1 MSNSN
6 PNYFRLGLF
15 VLAAIGA
22 LIALI
27 LVFGSG
33 QIFQKT
39 FEVETYIKQSVTGL
53 DNGASVR
60 FRGVKVGQ
68 VISVGLT
75 GEIYEKNVPI
85 AQRKAYVIVR
95 MLING
100 DPKEYLGGSNNNVAA
115 NLRARVKTMGITG
128 VNYIELDFEAPNSD
142 SPMLVYNWKPEYP
155 VIPSLPSP
163 ADEIFSG
170 LQKVVTNLSALNLVE
185 TQQKFDSL
193 VSNLNT
199 VLAGSGKGDQGIA
212 QSVKELNT
220 LLAKMNGVTS
230 NAELELLTQE
240 LVASSLV
247 LRQMLS
253 SAQGDTASTIE
264 NLKQASEQL
273 NDLMRIASRSPS
285 SLIWSE
291 PPARIQLPANAAT
304 TGVQK

>member
-53 DNGASVR
+53 DKGASVR

-75 GEIYEKNVPI
+75 GDVYEQDVPL
-85 AQRKAYVIVR
+85 QDRKAYVLVR

-100 DPKEYLGGSNNNVAA
+100 DPKQYFGGTDNSVVA

-128 VNYIELDFEAPNSD
+128 VNYIEFDFNNDDHDHADLAYS
-142 SPMLVYNWKPEYP
+142 WKPEYP

-170 LQKVVTNLSALNLVE
+170 LQKVVSNLSALNLVE
-185 TQQKFDSL
+185 TQKKFDSL

-199 VLAGSGKGDQGIA
+199 VLAGSGKGNQGIA
-212 QSVKELNT
+212 QSVQELNT
-220 LLAKMNGVTS
+220 LLAKMNSVTS

-240 LVASSLV
+240 LVASSVV
-247 LRQMLS
+247 LRQTLS
-253 SAQGDTASTIE
+253 SAQGDTATTIE

-273 NDLMRIASRSPS
+273 NDLLRLASRSPS
-285 SLIWSE
+285 SLIWGE
-291 PPARIQLPANAAT
+291 PPARIQLPANPGA

>member
-27 LVFGSG
+27 LIFGSG

-75 GEIYEKNVPI
+75 GEIYEKNVPLP
-85 AQRKAYVIVR
+85 QRKAYVIVR

-100 DPKEYLGGSNNNVAA
+100 DPKEYFGGSNNNVAA

-128 VNYIELDFEAPNSD
+128 VNYIELDFEAPNSE
-142 SPMLVYNWKPEYP
+142 SPMLSYTWKPEYP
-155 VIPSLPSP
+155 VIPSSPSP

-170 LQKVVTNLSALNLVE
+170 LQKVVTNLSALNLAE

-193 VSNLNT
+193 VTNLNT
-199 VLAGSGKGDQGIA
+199 VLAGSGKGNQGMA
-212 QSVKELNT
+212 QSVQELNT
-220 LLAKMNGVTS
+220 LLAKMNSVTS

-240 LVASSLV
+240 LVASAVV

-253 SAQGDTASTIE
+253 SAQGDTAITIE

-273 NDLMRIASRSPS
+273 NDLMRVASRSPS
-285 SLIWSE
+285 SLIWGE
-291 PPARIQLPANAAT
+291 PPARIQLPANTGT

>member
-39 FEVETYIKQSVTGL
+39 FEIETYIKESVTGL

-75 GEIYEKNVPI
+75 GEIYEKDVPMT
-85 AQRKAYVIVR
+85 QRKEYVIVR

-100 DPKEYLGGSNNNVAA
+100 DPKQFIGEVGNFVSA
-115 NLRARVKTMGITG
+115 NLRAKVKTMGITG
-128 VNYIELDFEAPNSD
+128 VNYIELDFEARNSD
-142 SPMLVYNWKPEYP
+142 YPILAYSWTPEYP

-170 LQKVVTNLSALNLVE
+170 LQKVVTNLGALNLVE

-193 VSNLNT
+193 VTNLNT
-199 VLAGSGKGDQGIA
+199 VLAGSGKGNQGIA
-212 QSVKELNT
+212 QSVQELNT

-230 NAELELLTQE
+230 NAELELLTQQ
-240 LVASSLV
+240 LVASAVV

-253 SAQGDTASTIE
+253 SIQGDTATTIE
-264 NLKQASEQL
+264 NIKQASEQL
-273 NDLMRIASRSPS
+273 NDLTRIASQSPS
-285 SLIWSE
+285 SLIWGE
-291 PPARIQLPANAAT
+291 PPARIQLPANTGA

>member
-1 MSNSN
+1 
-6 PNYFRLGLF
+6 
-15 VLAAIGA
+15 
-22 LIALI
+22 
-27 LVFGSG
+27 
-33 QIFQKT
+33 
-39 FEVETYIKQSVTGL
+39 
-53 DNGASVR
+53 
-60 FRGVKVGQ
+60 
-68 VISVGLT
+68 
-75 GEIYEKNVPI
+75 
-85 AQRKAYVIVR
+85 

-100 DPKEYLGGSNNNVAA
+100 DPKEYLGGSDSSVAA

-128 VNYIELDFEAPNSD
+128 VNYIELDFESRNTD
-142 SPMLVYNWKPEYP
+142 SPMLAYNWKPEYP

-163 ADEIFSG
+163 ADEIFTG
-170 LQKVVTNLSALNLVE
+170 LQKVVSNLSALNLVE

-199 VLAGSGKGDQGIA
+199 VLAGSGKGNQGIA
-212 QSVKELNT
+212 QSVQELNT

-240 LVASSLV
+240 LVASSVV

-253 SAQGDTASTIE
+253 SAQGDTAITIE

-285 SLIWSE
+285 SLIWGE
-291 PPARIQLPANAAT
+291 PPARIQLPTNTGT

>member
-1 MSNSN
+1 
-6 PNYFRLGLF
+6 

-75 GEIYEKNVPI
+75 GEIYEKNVPLP
-85 AQRKAYVIVR
+85 QRKAYVIVR

-100 DPKEYLGGSNNNVAA
+100 DPKEYFGGSNNNVAA

-128 VNYIELDFEAPNSD
+128 VNYIELDFEAPNSEY
-142 SPMLVYNWKPEYP
+142 PTLTYTWKPEYP

-163 ADEIFSG
+163 ADEIFTG
-170 LQKVVTNLSALNLVE
+170 LQKVVTNLSALNLAE

-193 VSNLNT
+193 VTNLNT
-199 VLAGSGKGDQGIA
+199 VLAGSGKGNQGMA
-212 QSVKELNT
+212 QSVQELNT
-220 LLAKMNGVTS
+220 LLAKMNSVTS

-240 LVASSLV
+240 LVASAVV

-253 SAQGDTASTIE
+253 SAQGDTAITIE

-273 NDLMRIASRSPS
+273 NDLMRVASRSPS
-285 SLIWSE
+285 SLIWGE
-291 PPARIQLPANAAT
+291 PPARIQLPANTGT

>member
-15 VLAAIGA
+15 VMAAIAA

-75 GEIYEKNVPI
+75 GDIYEKNVPLI
-85 AQRKAYVIVR
+85 ERKSYVIVR

-100 DPKEYLGGSNNNVAA
+100 DPKQLLGEMNGFVAA
-115 NLRARVKTMGITG
+115 NLRAKVKTMGITG
-128 VNYIELDFEAPNSD
+128 VNYIELDFEGHNKDYPILA
-142 SPMLVYNWKPEYP
+142 YNWKPEYP

-185 TQQKFDSL
+185 TQQKFDAL

-199 VLAGSGKGDQGIA
+199 VLAGSGQGNQGIA
-212 QSVKELNT
+212 QSVRELNT
-220 LLAKMNGVTS
+220 LLAKMNAVTS

-240 LVASSLV
+240 LVASSVV

-253 SAQGDTASTIE
+253 SIQGDTATTIE

-273 NDLMRIASRSPS
+273 NELTRIASRSPS
-285 SLIWSE
+285 SLIWGE
-291 PPARIQLPANAAT
+291 PPARIQLPVNAGT
-304 TGVQK
+304 SGVQK

>member
-75 GEIYEKNVPI
+75 GEIYEKNVPLT
-85 AQRKAYVIVR
+85 QRKAYVIVR

-100 DPKEYLGGSNNNVAA
+100 DPKEFLGDANSRVAA
-115 NLRARVKTMGITG
+115 NLRAKVKTLGITG
-128 VNYIELDFEAPNSD
+128 VNYIELDFETGNTEYPI
-142 SPMLVYNWKPEYP
+142 LTYTWKPEYP
-155 VIPSLPSP
+155 VIPSLPSA

-170 LQKVVTNLSALNLVE
+170 LQKVVANLSALNLVE

-199 VLAGSGKGDQGIA
+199 VLAGSGKGNQGIA
-212 QSVKELNT
+212 QSVQELNT
-220 LLAKMNGVTS
+220 LLAKMNSVTS

-240 LVASSLV
+240 LVASSVV

-253 SAQGDTASTIE
+253 SAQGDTATTIE
-264 NLKQASEQL
+264 NLNK
-273 NDLMRIASRSPS
+273 
-285 SLIWSE
+285 
-291 PPARIQLPANAAT
+291 PANNSMI
-304 TGVQK
+304 

>member
-15 VLAAIGA
+15 VLAAIGT

-75 GEIYEKNVPI
+75 GEIYEKNVPL
-85 AQRKAYVIVR
+85 AERKAYVIVR

-100 DPKEYLGGSNNNVAA
+100 DPKQFLGDVNNLVAA
-115 NLRARVKTMGITG
+115 NLRARVRTMGITG
-128 VNYIELDFEAPNSD
+128 VNYIELDFDPHNHD
-142 SPMLVYNWKPEYP
+142 YPDLVYTWRPDYP

-170 LQKVVTNLSALNLVE
+170 LQKVVSNLSSVNLSD
-185 TQQKFDSL
+185 TQKKFDQL
-193 VSNLNT
+193 VTNLNT
-199 VLAGSGKGDQGIA
+199 ILAGSGSGNQGIA
-212 QSVKELNT
+212 QSVQELNT
-220 LLAKMNGVTS
+220 LLAKMNRVTS

-240 LVASSLV
+240 LVASSVV

-253 SAQGDTASTIE
+253 SAQGDTATTIE

-273 NDLMRIASRSPS
+273 NDLTRVASRSPS
-285 SLIWSE
+285 TLIWGE
-291 PPARIQLPANAAT
+291 PPARIQLPVNAGT

>member
-27 LVFGSG
+27 LIFGSG

-75 GEIYEKNVPI
+75 GEIYEKNVPLP
-85 AQRKAYVIVR
+85 QRKAYVIVR

-100 DPKEYLGGSNNNVAA
+100 DPKEYFGGSNNNVAA

-128 VNYIELDFEAPNSD
+128 VNYIELDFEAPS
-142 SPMLVYNWKPEYP
+142 SEYPTLTYTWKPEYP

-170 LQKVVTNLSALNLVE
+170 LQKVVTNLSALNLAE

-193 VSNLNT
+193 VTNLNA
-199 VLAGSGKGDQGIA
+199 VLAGSGKGNQGMA
-212 QSVKELNT
+212 QSVQELNT
-220 LLAKMNGVTS
+220 LLAKMNSVTS

-240 LVASSLV
+240 LVASAVV

-253 SAQGDTASTIE
+253 SAQGDTAITIE

-273 NDLMRIASRSPS
+273 NDLMRVASRSPS
-285 SLIWSE
+285 SLIWGE
-291 PPARIQLPANAAT
+291 PPARIQLPANTGT

>member
-15 VLAAIGA
+15 VLAAIGT

-53 DNGASVR
+53 DKGASVR

-75 GEIYEKNVPI
+75 GDIYEKDIPLTE
-85 AQRKAYVIVR
+85 RKEYVIVR

-100 DPKEYLGGSNNNVAA
+100 DPKQLLGDINNLVAA

-128 VNYIELDFEAPNSD
+128 VNYIEFDFNNEDHDYADLAFS
-142 SPMLVYNWKPEYP
+142 WTPEYP
-155 VIPSLPSP
+155 VIPSIPSP

-170 LQKVVTNLSALNLVE
+170 LQKVVSNLGALNLVE
-185 TQQKFDSL
+185 TQRKFDSL

-199 VLAGSGKGDQGIA
+199 VLAGSGKGNQGIA
-212 QSVKELNT
+212 QSVQELNT
-220 LLAKMNGVTS
+220 LLARMNGVTS

-240 LVASSLV
+240 LVASSVV

-253 SAQGDTASTIE
+253 SAQGDTAITIE

-285 SLIWSE
+285 SLIWGE
-291 PPARIQLPANAAT
+291 PPARIQLPANPGA

>member
-75 GEIYEKNVPI
+75 GEIYEKNIPL
-85 AQRKAYVIVR
+85 AQRKEYVIVR

-100 DPKEYLGGSNNNVAA
+100 DPKLLLGEMDSFVSA
-115 NLRARVKTMGITG
+115 NLRAKVKTMGITG
-128 VNYIELDFEAPNSD
+128 VNYIELDFEARNTDYPT
-142 SPMLVYNWKPEYP
+142 LTYTWKPEYP

-163 ADEIFSG
+163 ADEIFTG

-199 VLAGSGKGDQGIA
+199 VLAGSGKGNQGIA
-212 QSVKELNT
+212 QSVQELNT
-220 LLAKMNGVTS
+220 LLAKMNGVTN

-240 LVASSLV
+240 LVASSVV

-253 SAQGDTASTIE
+253 SAQGDTATTIE

-273 NDLMRIASRSPS
+273 NDLMRTASRSPS
-285 SLIWSE
+285 SLIWGE
-291 PPARIQLPANAAT
+291 PPARIQLPANTAV

>member
-6 PNYFRLGLF
+6 PNFFRLGLF

-27 LVFGSG
+27 LIFGSG

-75 GEIYEKNVPI
+75 GEIYEKNVPLP
-85 AQRKAYVIVR
+85 QRKAYVIVR

-100 DPKEYLGGSNNNVAA
+100 DPKEYFGGSNNNVAA

-128 VNYIELDFEAPNSD
+128 VNYIELDFEAPNSEY
-142 SPMLVYNWKPEYP
+142 PTLTYTWKPEYP

-163 ADEIFSG
+163 ADEIFTG
-170 LQKVVTNLSALNLVE
+170 LQKVVTNLSALNLAE

-193 VSNLNT
+193 VTNLNT
-199 VLAGSGKGDQGIA
+199 VLAGSGKGNQGMA
-212 QSVKELNT
+212 QSVQELNT
-220 LLAKMNGVTS
+220 LLAKMNSVTS

-240 LVASSLV
+240 LVASAVV

-253 SAQGDTASTIE
+253 SAQGDTAITIE

-273 NDLMRIASRSPS
+273 NDLMRVASRSPS
-285 SLIWSE
+285 SLIWGE
-291 PPARIQLPANAAT
+291 PPARIQLPANTGT

>member
-15 VLAAIGA
+15 VLAAIGT

-53 DNGASVR
+53 DKGAPVR

-75 GEIYEKNVPI
+75 GDIYEQNVPRNE
-85 AQRKAYVIVR
+85 RKAYVIVR

-100 DPKEYLGGSNNNVAA
+100 DPKQYLVGTDNVVAA
-115 NLRARVKTMGITG
+115 NLRAQVRTMGITG
-128 VNYIELDFEAPNSD
+128 VNYIEFDFNNDDHDYADLAFS
-142 SPMLVYNWKPEYP
+142 WKPEYP
-155 VIPSLPSP
+155 VIPSIPSP
-163 ADEIFSG
+163 ADEIFAG
-170 LQKVVTNLSALNLVE
+170 LQKVVSNLSALNLVE
-185 TQQKFDSL
+185 TQKKFDSL

-199 VLAGSGKGDQGIA
+199 VLAGSGKGNQGIA
-212 QSVKELNT
+212 QSVQELNT
-220 LLAKMNGVTS
+220 LLAKMNSVTS

-240 LVASSLV
+240 LVASAVV

-253 SAQGDTASTIE
+253 SAQGDTATTIE

-273 NDLMRIASRSPS
+273 NDLMRVASRSPS
-285 SLIWSE
+285 TLIWGE
-291 PPARIQLPANAAT
+291 PPARIQLPANAGA

>member
-1 MSNSN
+1 
-6 PNYFRLGLF
+6 
-15 VLAAIGA
+15 
-22 LIALI
+22 
-27 LVFGSG
+27 
-33 QIFQKT
+33 
-39 FEVETYIKQSVTGL
+39 
-53 DNGASVR
+53 
-60 FRGVKVGQ
+60 

-75 GEIYEKNVPI
+75 GEIYEKNVPLPE
-85 AQRKAYVIVR
+85 RKEYVIVR

-100 DPKEYLGGSNNNVAA
+100 DPKQFIGEVSNFVTA

-128 VNYIELDFEAPNSD
+128 VNYIELDYEVRNTDQPI
-142 SPMLVYNWKPEYP
+142 LTYTWKPEYP

-163 ADEIFSG
+163 ADEIFTG

-199 VLAGSGKGDQGIA
+199 VLAGSGKGNQGIA
-212 QSVKELNT
+212 QSVQELNT
-220 LLAKMNGVTS
+220 LLAKMNSVTS

-240 LVASSLV
+240 LVASSVV

-253 SAQGDTASTIE
+253 SAQGDTAATIE

-273 NDLMRIASRSPS
+273 NDLMRAASRSPS

>member
-15 VLAAIGA
+15 VLAAIA
-22 LIALI
+22 AFVALI
-27 LVFGSG
+27 LIFGSG

-75 GEIYEKNVPI
+75 GEIYEKNVPLT
-85 AQRKAYVIVR
+85 QRKAYVIVR

-100 DPKEYLGGSNNNVAA
+100 DPKQYFGGSENSVAA

-128 VNYIELDFEAPNSD
+128 VNYIELDFEAPNSE
-142 SPMLVYNWKPEYP
+142 SPMLSYTWKPEYP
-155 VIPSLPSP
+155 VIPSSPSP

-170 LQKVVTNLSALNLVE
+170 LQKVVTNLSALNLAE

-199 VLAGSGKGDQGIA
+199 VLAGSGKGNQGIA
-212 QSVKELNT
+212 QSVQELNT

-240 LVASSLV
+240 LVASSVV

-253 SAQGDTASTIE
+253 SAQGDTAVTIE

-273 NDLMRIASRSPS
+273 NELMLVASRSPS
-285 SLIWSE
+285 SVIRSE
-291 PPARIQLPANAAT
+291 SPARIQLPANATT

>member
-1 MSNSN
+1 MNNSN

-75 GEIYEKNVPI
+75 GEIYEKNVPLT
-85 AQRKAYVIVR
+85 QRKEYVIVR

-100 DPKEYLGGSNNNVAA
+100 DPKQFIGEMSNFVSA
-115 NLRARVKTMGITG
+115 NLRAKVKTMGITG
-128 VNYIELDFEAPNSD
+128 VNYIELDFENPNSD
-142 SPMLVYNWKPEYP
+142 HALLVYNWKPEYP

-170 LQKVVTNLSALNLVE
+170 LQKVVSNLSSLNLVE
-185 TQQKFDSL
+185 TQQKFDQL
-193 VSNLNT
+193 VTNLNT
-199 VLAGSGKGDQGIA
+199 ILAGSGQGNQGIA
-212 QSVKELNT
+212 QSVQELNT
-220 LLAKMNGVTS
+220 LLAKLNGVTS
-230 NAELELLTQE
+230 NTELELLTQE
-240 LVASSLV
+240 LVASSVV

-253 SAQGDTASTIE
+253 SAQGDTATTIE
-264 NLKQASEQL
+264 NLKQVSEQL
-273 NDLMRIASRSPS
+273 NDLMRIASRAPS
-285 SLIWSE
+285 SLIWGE
-291 PPARIQLPANAAT
+291 PPARIQLPANTGT

>member
-6 PNYFRLGLF
+6 PNCFRLGLF

-27 LVFGSG
+27 LIFGSG

-75 GEIYEKNVPI
+75 GEIYEKNVPLP
-85 AQRKAYVIVR
+85 QRKAYVIVR

-100 DPKEYLGGSNNNVAA
+100 DPKEYLGGSNNSFAT

-128 VNYIELDFEAPNSD
+128 VNYIELDFEAPNSEY
-142 SPMLVYNWKPEYP
+142 PTLTYTWKPEYP

-163 ADEIFSG
+163 ADEIFTG
-170 LQKVVTNLSALNLVE
+170 LQKVVTNLSALNLAE

-193 VSNLNT
+193 VTNLNA
-199 VLAGSGKGDQGIA
+199 VLAGSGKGNQGMA
-212 QSVKELNT
+212 QSVQELNT
-220 LLAKMNGVTS
+220 LLAKMNSVTS

-240 LVASSLV
+240 LVASAVV

-253 SAQGDTASTIE
+253 SAQGDTAITIE

-273 NDLMRIASRSPS
+273 NDLMRVASRSPS
-285 SLIWSE
+285 SLIWGE
-291 PPARIQLPANAAT
+291 PPARIQLPANTGT

>member
-27 LVFGSG
+27 LIFGSG

-75 GEIYEKNVPI
+75 GEIYEKNVPL

-100 DPKEYLGGSNNNVAA
+100 DPKQYLGGSDNNFAA

-128 VNYIELDFEAPNSD
+128 VNYIELDFEAPNLD
-142 SPMLVYNWKPEYP
+142 SPMLAYTWKPEYP

-185 TQQKFDSL
+185 TQKKFDSL
-193 VSNLNT
+193 VTNLNT
-199 VLAGSGKGDQGIA
+199 VLAGSGKGNQGIA
-212 QSVKELNT
+212 QSVQELNT
-220 LLAKMNGVTS
+220 LLAKMNSVTS

-240 LVASSLV
+240 LVASAVV

-253 SAQGDTASTIE
+253 SAQGDTAIAIE

-273 NDLMRIASRSPS
+273 NDLTRIASRSPS
-285 SLIWSE
+285 SLIWGE
-291 PPARIQLPANAAT
+291 PPARIQLPTNTGT

>member
-15 VLAAIGA
+15 VLAAIA
-22 LIALI
+22 AFIALI

-75 GEIYEKNVPI
+75 GDIYEKQVPLT
-85 AQRKAYVIVR
+85 QRKEYVIVR

-100 DPKEYLGGSNNNVAA
+100 DPKQLLGEMDSFVSA
-115 NLRARVKTMGITG
+115 NLRAKVKTMGITG
-128 VNYIELDFEAPNSD
+128 VNYIELDFEGRNTDYPI
-142 SPMLVYNWKPEYP
+142 LTYTWKPEYP

-163 ADEIFSG
+163 ADEIFTG

-199 VLAGSGKGDQGIA
+199 ILAGSGKGDQGIA

-220 LLAKMNGVTS
+220 LLVKMNGVTS

-240 LVASSLV
+240 LVASSVV

-253 SAQGDTASTIE
+253 SAQGDTVTTIE

-273 NDLMRIASRSPS
+273 NDLMRVASRSPS
-285 SLIWSE
+285 TLIWGE
-291 PPARIQLPANAAT
+291 PPARTQLPANAGT
-304 TGVQK
+304 TGAQK

>member
-1 MSNSN
+1 
-6 PNYFRLGLF
+6 
-15 VLAAIGA
+15 
-22 LIALI
+22 
-27 LVFGSG
+27 
-33 QIFQKT
+33 
-39 FEVETYIKQSVTGL
+39 L

-75 GEIYEKNVPI
+75 GEIYEKDIPLT
-85 AQRKAYVIVR
+85 QRKEYVIVR

-100 DPKEYLGGSNNNVAA
+100 DPKQFIGEVGNFVSA
-115 NLRARVKTMGITG
+115 NLRAKVKTMGITG
-128 VNYIELDFEAPNSD
+128 VNYIELDFEARNSD
-142 SPMLVYNWKPEYP
+142 YPILAYSWKPEYP

-170 LQKVVTNLSALNLVE
+170 LQKVVTNLGALNLVE

-199 VLAGSGKGDQGIA
+199 VLAGSGKGNQGIA
-212 QSVKELNT
+212 QSVQELNT
-220 LLAKMNGVTS
+220 LLARMNGVTS

-240 LVASSLV
+240 LEASSVV

-253 SAQGDTASTIE
+253 SAQGETAASIE

-285 SLIWSE
+285 SLIWGE
-291 PPARIQLPANAAT
+291 PPARIQLPVNPGA

>member
-75 GEIYEKNVPI
+75 GEIYEKNVPLTE
-85 AQRKAYVIVR
+85 RKSYVIVR

-100 DPKEYLGGSNNNVAA
+100 DPKEYLGGSNNSFAT

-142 SPMLVYNWKPEYP
+142 SPMLSYKWKPEYP

-193 VSNLNT
+193 VTNLNT
-199 VLAGSGKGDQGIA
+199 VLAGSGKGNQGIA
-212 QSVKELNT
+212 QSVQELNT

-240 LVASSLV
+240 LVASAVV

-253 SAQGDTASTIE
+253 SAQGDTAITIE

-273 NDLMRIASRSPS
+273 NDLMRVASRSPS
-285 SLIWSE
+285 SLIWGE
-291 PPARIQLPANAAT
+291 PPARIQLPANAAS

>member
-75 GEIYEKNVPI
+75 GEIYEKNIPLI
-85 AQRKAYVIVR
+85 ERKEYVIVR

-100 DPKEYLGGSNNNVAA
+100 DPKQFLGEMNGLVTA
-115 NLRARVKTMGITG
+115 NLRAKVKTMGITG
-128 VNYIELDFEAPNSD
+128 VNYIELDFESGNADYATPSY
-142 SPMLVYNWKPEYP
+142 SWKPDYP

-199 VLAGSGKGDQGIA
+199 VLAGSGKGNDGIS

-220 LLAKMNGVTS
+220 LLAKMNTVTS

-240 LVASSLV
+240 LVASSVV

-253 SAQGDTASTIE
+253 SIQGDTTTTIE

-273 NDLMRIASRSPS
+273 NDLTRIASRSPS
-285 SLIWSE
+285 SLIWGE
-291 PPARIQLPANAAT
+291 PPARIQLPVNAGT

>member
-75 GEIYEKNVPI
+75 GEIYEKNVPLP
-85 AQRKAYVIVR
+85 QRKAYVIVR

-100 DPKEYLGGSNNNVAA
+100 DPKEYFGGSNNNVAA

-128 VNYIELDFEAPNSD
+128 VNYIELDFEAPNSEY
-142 SPMLVYNWKPEYP
+142 PTLTYTWKPEYP

-163 ADEIFSG
+163 ADEIFTG
-170 LQKVVTNLSALNLVE
+170 LQKVVTNLSALNLAE

-193 VSNLNT
+193 VTNLNA
-199 VLAGSGKGDQGIA
+199 VLAGSGKGNQGMA
-212 QSVKELNT
+212 QSVQELNT
-220 LLAKMNGVTS
+220 LLAKMNSVTS
-230 NAELELLTQE
+230 NAELELLIQE
-240 LVASSLV
+240 LVASAVV

-253 SAQGDTASTIE
+253 SAQGDTAITIE

-273 NDLMRIASRSPS
+273 NDLMRVASRSPS
-285 SLIWSE
+285 SLIWGE
-291 PPARIQLPANAAT
+291 PPARIQLPANTGT

>member
-6 PNYFRLGLF
+6 PNFFRLGLF

-27 LVFGSG
+27 LIFGSG

-75 GEIYEKNVPI
+75 GEIYEKNVPLP
-85 AQRKAYVIVR
+85 QRKAYVIVR

-100 DPKEYLGGSNNNVAA
+100 DPKEYFGGSNNNVAA

-128 VNYIELDFEAPNSD
+128 VNYIELDFEAPNSEY
-142 SPMLVYNWKPEYP
+142 PTLTYTWKPEYP

-163 ADEIFSG
+163 ADEIFTG
-170 LQKVVTNLSALNLVE
+170 LQKVVTNLSALNLAE

-193 VSNLNT
+193 VTNLNT
-199 VLAGSGKGDQGIA
+199 VLAGSGKGNQGMA
-212 QSVKELNT
+212 QSVQELNT
-220 LLAKMNGVTS
+220 LLAKMNSVTS

-240 LVASSLV
+240 LVASAVV

-253 SAQGDTASTIE
+253 SAQGDTAITIE
-264 NLKQASEQL
+264 NLKQVSEQL
-273 NDLMRIASRSPS
+273 NDLMRVASRSPS
-285 SLIWSE
+285 SLIWGE
-291 PPARIQLPANAAT
+291 PPARIQLPANTGT

>member
-15 VLAAIGA
+15 VLAAIGT

-75 GEIYEKNVPI
+75 GEIYEKNVPLTE
-85 AQRKAYVIVR
+85 RKEYVIVR
-95 MLING
+95 MHING
-100 DPKEYLGGSNNNVAA
+100 DPKQFLGEMNGFVSA
-115 NLRARVKTMGITG
+115 NLRAKVKTMGITG
-128 VNYIELDFEAPNSD
+128 VNYIELDFEGSNTEYPI
-142 SPMLVYNWKPEYP
+142 LVYTWEPEYP
-155 VIPSLPSP
+155 VIPSTPSP
-163 ADEIFSG
+163 VDEIFSG
-170 LQKVVTNLSALNLVE
+170 LQKAVNNLGTLNISETQKKFDQLVTNL
-185 TQQKFDSL
+185 
-193 VSNLNT
+193 NT
-199 VLAGSGKGDQGIA
+199 ILAGSGAGNQGLA
-212 QSVKELNT
+212 QSVQELNT

-240 LVASSLV
+240 LVTSSIA
-247 LRQMLS
+247 LRQMLT
-253 SAQGDTASTIE
+253 SAQGDTAITIE

-273 NDLMRIASRSPS
+273 NDLTRIASRSPS
-285 SLIWSE
+285 SLIWGE
-291 PPARIQLPANAAT
+291 PPARVQLPVNNGT

>member
-15 VLAAIGA
+15 VMAAIA
-22 LIALI
+22 TLIALI

-53 DNGASVR
+53 DKGASVR

-75 GEIYEKNVPI
+75 GEIYEKDVPL
-85 AQRKAYVIVR
+85 AQRKEYVIVR
-95 MLING
+95 MMING
-100 DPKEYLGGSNNNVAA
+100 DPKQFIGEMSNFVAA
-115 NLRARVKTMGITG
+115 NLRAKVKTMGITG
-128 VNYIELDFEAPNSD
+128 VNYIELDFEGRNSD
-142 SPMLVYNWKPEYP
+142 YADLVYNWNPEYP

-193 VSNLNT
+193 VTNLNT
-199 VLAGSGKGDQGIA
+199 VLAGDGQGNQGIA
-212 QSVKELNT
+212 QSVRELNT
-220 LLAKMNGVTS
+220 LLARMNGVTS

-240 LVASSLV
+240 LVASAVV

-253 SAQGDTASTIE
+253 SVQGDTATSIE

-273 NDLMRIASRSPS
+273 NDLTRIASRSPS
-285 SLIWSE
+285 SLIWGE
-291 PPARIQLPANAAT
+291 PPARIQLPANTGT

>member
-22 LIALI
+22 LIAVI

-75 GEIYEKNVPI
+75 GEIYEKNIPLTE
-85 AQRKAYVIVR
+85 RKAYVIVR

-100 DPKEYLGGSNNNVAA
+100 DPKEFLGDANNRVAA

-128 VNYIELDFEAPNSD
+128 VNYIELDFESRKTD
-142 SPMLVYNWKPEYP
+142 YPMLTYTWKPEYP

-170 LQKVVTNLSALNLVE
+170 LQKVVSNLSTLNLAE

-193 VSNLNT
+193 VNNLNT
-199 VLAGSGKGDQGIA
+199 VIAGSGKGNQGIA
-212 QSVKELNT
+212 QSVNELNT
-220 LLAKMNGVTS
+220 LLAKLNGVTS

-240 LVASSLV
+240 LVASSVV

-253 SAQGDTASTIE
+253 SAQGDTAITIE

-273 NDLMRIASRSPS
+273 NELTRIASRSPS
-285 SLIWSE
+285 TLIWGE
-291 PPARIQLPANAAT
+291 PPARIQLPVNTGT
-304 TGVQK
+304 TGAQK

>member
-22 LIALI
+22 LIAVI

-75 GEIYEKNVPI
+75 GEIYEKNVPLI
-85 AQRKAYVIVR
+85 ERKEYVIVR

-100 DPKEYLGGSNNNVAA
+100 DPKQFIGEVSSFVSA
-115 NLRARVKTMGITG
+115 NLRAKVKTMGITG
-128 VNYIELDFEAPNSD
+128 VNYIELDFEARNTDHPV
-142 SPMLVYNWKPEYP
+142 LAYKWKPEFP

-163 ADEIFSG
+163 ADEIFTG
-170 LQKVVTNLSALNLVE
+170 LQKVVSNLSALNLVE

-199 VLAGSGKGDQGIA
+199 ILAGSGKGDQGIA

-220 LLAKMNGVTS
+220 LLAKLNGVTS

-240 LVASSLV
+240 LVASSVV

-253 SAQGDTASTIE
+253 SAQGDTATTIE

-273 NDLMRIASRSPS
+273 NELARIASRSPS
-285 SLIWSE
+285 TLIWGE
-291 PPARIQLPANAAT
+291 PPARIQLPVNTGA

>member
-75 GEIYEKNVPI
+75 GEIYEKNVPL

-100 DPKEYLGGSNNNVAA
+100 DPKEYLGGSNNSFAT

-142 SPMLVYNWKPEYP
+142 SPMLTYTWKPEYP

-193 VSNLNT
+193 VTNLNT
-199 VLAGSGKGDQGIA
+199 VLAGSGKGNQGIA
-212 QSVKELNT
+212 QSVQELNT
-220 LLAKMNGVTS
+220 LLAKMNSVTS

-240 LVASSLV
+240 LVASAVV

-253 SAQGDTASTIE
+253 SAQGDTAITIE

-273 NDLMRIASRSPS
+273 NDLMRVASRSPS
-285 SLIWSE
+285 SLIWGE
-291 PPARIQLPANAAT
+291 PPARIQLPANAAS

>member
-15 VLAAIGA
+15 VMAAIAA

-75 GEIYEKNVPI
+75 GDVYEKNVPLTE
-85 AQRKAYVIVR
+85 RKAYVIVR

-100 DPKEYLGGSNNNVAA
+100 DPKQYLGGSDNNFAA

-128 VNYIELDFEAPNSD
+128 VNYIELDFEGHNKDYPILA
-142 SPMLVYNWKPEYP
+142 YNWKPEYP

-185 TQQKFDSL
+185 TQQKFDAL

-199 VLAGSGKGDQGIA
+199 VLAGSGQGNQGIA
-212 QSVKELNT
+212 QSVRELNT
-220 LLAKMNGVTS
+220 LLAKMNSVTS

-240 LVASSLV
+240 LVASSVV

-253 SAQGDTASTIE
+253 SIQGDTATTIE

-273 NDLMRIASRSPS
+273 NDLTRIASRSPS
-285 SLIWSE
+285 SLIWGE
-291 PPARIQLPANAAT
+291 PPARIQLPVNAGT

>member
-68 VISVGLT
+68 VVSVGLT
-75 GEIYEKNVPI
+75 GEIYEKNVPL

-100 DPKEYLGGSNNNVAA
+100 DPKEYFGGSDSNVAT
-115 NLRARVKTMGITG
+115 NLKARVKTMGITG
-128 VNYIELDFEAPNSD
+128 VNYIELDFEAPNSEY
-142 SPMLVYNWKPEYP
+142 PTLTYTWKPEYP
-155 VIPSLPSP
+155 VIASLPSP
-163 ADEIFSG
+163 ADEIFTG
-170 LQKVVTNLSALNLVE
+170 LQKVVTNLSALNLAE
-185 TQQKFDSL
+185 TQQKFDAL
-193 VSNLNT
+193 IGNLNT
-199 VLAGSGKGDQGIA
+199 VLAGSGQGNQGIA
-212 QSVKELNT
+212 QSVRELNT

-240 LVASSLV
+240 LVASAVV

-253 SAQGDTASTIE
+253 SAQGDTAITIE

-273 NDLMRIASRSPS
+273 NDLTRIASRSPS
-285 SLIWSE
+285 SLIWGE
-291 PPARIQLPANAAT
+291 PPARIQLPANAGT

>member
-15 VLAAIGA
+15 VLAAIGT

-75 GEIYEKNVPI
+75 GEIYEKNVPLVD
-85 AQRKAYVIVR
+85 RKEYVIVR
-95 MLING
+95 MLIKG
-100 DPKEYLGGSNNNVAA
+100 DPKQFLGEVGSFVDA
-115 NLRARVKTMGITG
+115 NLRAKVKTMGITG
-128 VNYIELDFEAPNSD
+128 VNYIELDFEGRNPDYPTLA
-142 SPMLVYNWKPEYP
+142 YNWKPEYP

-163 ADEIFSG
+163 ADEIFTG
-170 LQKVVTNLSALNLVE
+170 LQKVVSNLSALNLVE

-199 VLAGSGKGDQGIA
+199 VLAGSGKGNQGIA
-212 QSVKELNT
+212 QSVQELNA
-220 LLAKMNGVTS
+220 LLAKLNGVTS

-240 LVASSLV
+240 LVASSVV

-253 SAQGDTASTIE
+253 SVQGDTATTIE
-264 NLKQASEQL
+264 NLRQASEQL
-273 NDLMRIASRSPS
+273 NDLTRIASRSPS
-285 SLIWSE
+285 SLIWGE
-291 PPARIQLPANAAT
+291 PPARIQLPVNTGA

>member
-75 GEIYEKNVPI
+75 GELYEKNIPLI
-85 AQRKAYVIVR
+85 DRKEYVIVR

-100 DPKEYLGGSNNNVAA
+100 DPKQFLGEVNGLVTA
-115 NLRARVKTMGITG
+115 NLRAKVKTMGITG
-128 VNYIELDFEAPNSD
+128 VNYIELDFEGRHNEYPD
-142 SPMLVYNWKPEYP
+142 LTYNWKPDYP

-170 LQKVVTNLSALNLVE
+170 LQKVVNNLSALNLVE

-193 VSNLNT
+193 VSNLNA
-199 VLAGSGKGDQGIA
+199 VLAGSGKGNQGIA
-212 QSVKELNT
+212 QSVQELNT
-220 LLAKMNGVTS
+220 LLAKMNSVTS

-240 LVASSLV
+240 LVASSVV

-253 SAQGDTASTIE
+253 SIQGDTTTTIE

-285 SLIWSE
+285 SLIWGE
-291 PPARIQLPANAAT
+291 PPARIQLPVNAGA

>member
-75 GEIYEKNVPI
+75 GEIYEKNIPL
-85 AQRKAYVIVR
+85 AQRKEYVIVR

-100 DPKEYLGGSNNNVAA
+100 DPKLLLGEMDSFVSA
-115 NLRARVKTMGITG
+115 NLRAKVKTMGITG
-128 VNYIELDFEAPNSD
+128 VNYIELDFEARNTDYPT
-142 SPMLVYNWKPEYP
+142 LTYTWKPEYP
-155 VIPSLPSP
+155 VIPSSPSP
-163 ADEIFSG
+163 ADEIFTG

-199 VLAGSGKGDQGIA
+199 VLAGSGKGNQGIA
-212 QSVKELNT
+212 QSVQELNT

-240 LVASSLV
+240 LVASSVV

-253 SAQGDTASTIE
+253 SAQGDTATTIE

-273 NDLMRIASRSPS
+273 NDLMRTASRSPS
-285 SLIWSE
+285 SLIWGE
-291 PPARIQLPANAAT
+291 PPARIQLPANTAV

>member
-15 VLAAIGA
+15 VLAAIA
-22 LIALI
+22 TLIALI

-60 FRGVKVGQ
+60 FRGVKIGQ

-75 GEIYEKNVPI
+75 GEVYEKNVPQI
-85 AQRKAYVIVR
+85 ERKEYVIVR

-100 DPKEYLGGSNNNVAA
+100 DPKQFLGEVGSFVSA
-115 NLRARVKTMGITG
+115 NLRAKVKTMGITG
-128 VNYIELDFEAPNSD
+128 VNYIELDFEARPNEY
-142 SPMLVYNWKPEYP
+142 PILVYTWKPEYP
-155 VIPSLPSP
+155 VIPSSPSP
-163 ADEIFSG
+163 ADEIFTG
-170 LQKVVTNLSALNLVE
+170 LQKVISNLSALNLAD
-185 TQQKFDSL
+185 TQQKFDQL
-193 VSNLNT
+193 VTNLNT
-199 VLAGSGKGDQGIA
+199 VLAGSGKGNQGIA
-212 QSVKELNT
+212 QSVQELNT
-220 LLAKMNGVTS
+220 LLAKLNGVTS

-240 LVASSLV
+240 LVASAVV

-253 SAQGDTASTIE
+253 SVQGDTASTME
-264 NLKQASEQL
+264 NLRQASEQL
-273 NDLMRIASRSPS
+273 NDLARIASRAPS

-291 PPARIQLPANAAT
+291 PPARIQLPVNAGS
-304 TGVQK
+304 TGAQK